1 MQTSRLTRKE
11 STELTRR
18 RLIDGAI
25 EILRRDGVAAATTG
39 RIASAAGL
47 KQPSFYVHFADRDQV
62 FEAAAIE
69 IGRRVIGILKRQLT
83 AIDSGAPAPIDP
95 RHLRGHDGGVPLGAR
110 ADAHLPAPSH
120 RRRHG
125 PRRHVPEA
133 ARQARGELVES
144 VARYG
149 VVLPRDTAEAY
160 IELLVAAVLGL
171 LEGLLDGRLRDREA
185 AVDAIS
191 NATIAMFRSLTRD
204 RSGPSPALAVAR
216 PLQTKGT
223 EMTRR
228 SSGMS
233 LEHIAGAPLRA
244 LTRFGGSQFAE
255 RFGLRAPAERA
266 VFEATRAGRAGHLG
280 VRRVRRGAPG
290 RRSRRASRRRP
301 RRASST

>member
-1 MQTSRLTRKE
+1 MQTSRLTRKA

-47 KQPSFYVHFADRDQV
+47 KQPSFYVHFEDRDQV

-83 AIDSGAPAPIDP
+83 AIDGT
-95 RHLRGHDGGVPLGAR
+95 H
-110 ADAHLPAPSH
+110 
-120 RRRHG
+120 
-125 PRRHVPEA
+125 PRRSIRATYAAMTAAFLSEPELT
-133 ARQARGELVES
+133 RIFLRHRIDDGTVLGRTFRRLLDEGRGELVES

-160 IELLVAAVLGL
+160 VELLVAAVLGL
-171 LEGLLDGRLRDREA
+171 LEGLLDGRLRDQEA

-204 RSGPSPALAVAR
+204 RHGPSPALAVA
-216 PLQTKGT
+216 G
-223 EMTRR
+223 
-228 SSGMS
+228 
-233 LEHIAGAPLRA
+233 
-244 LTRFGGSQFAE
+244 
-255 RFGLRAPAERA
+255 
-266 VFEATRAGRAGHLG
+266 
-280 VRRVRRGAPG
+280 
-290 RRSRRASRRRP
+290 RSRPKEQR
-301 RRASST
+301 